1 MPHRSNQAVASQEQP
16 APQPET
22 PQPAR
27 RFLIGWTTAL
37 AALGVSTAALAAA
50 LWLMRFPIAE
60 FMLSAALAERGAE
73 ADFEI
78 INLDLGHIVLS
89 DVRFGAVTAPDAS
102 IERVEARWRWAGL
115 APQLERVRVVSPHL
129 RVRLTR
135 EGRVSLGALDRMHS
149 APSAERFAIPA
160 IALHIEDGQ
169 ALIVAPFGELNA
181 VFEGAGTLGVNFS
194 GAGRI
199 AETSHPGQAYA
210 LARGSAELIVVSR
223 EDGIAFRLN
232 ADANELVWSGTRTRD
247 THVRIMGRA
256 PLDLARYDVEGAWR
270 IASLRGQ
277 DISADRLSG
286 ALGAEAVAQSN
297 SVNPQAWEAQLRVN
311 AAAFTLLSN
320 TFEHLRADARAE
332 GGEERAEAR
341 WTLAAQ
347 RFDGLSLISE
357 QPNANGALTM
367 LMEGGE
373 VRGEAQ
379 LALSRSRLNAEAQQQ
394 IREAFPNLGDVP
406 VGPTFA
412 RAERA
417 LDAAADRFDVTIP
430 LAFTRAQDNIRLFVA
445 APAQARAAT
454 GATLRLSP
462 LRQDAPAV
470 VLQWPGPALHGAL
483 ALELSGGGAPD
494 ATLLLDTADWS
505 PEAPFEADGTLTLA
519 NWRADNASIAAHEL
533 GVSFI
538 VSPGGAGRLDLR
550 GVAHITGPLGNGEV
564 RDLAPNLDVAIMWKP
579 GWRVVPNRGCL
590 PTQLG
595 GLDAAGLSFGSGNFA
610 LCALNGALIA
620 ADANENLSGGFVVRQ
635 LALNGRMAGEAA
647 QPARITSSSITGIF
661 SGQLGDVVLALE
673 ADAPRLT
680 IDMDENRTL
689 ALALQRLIANAHI
702 ADSWRV
708 AGAFEAGTL
717 TDPAL
722 PGSVSTIVGTW
733 SAEPEDG
740 KPVIRVASAE
750 ALLTANR
757 PATEDTRLLF
767 NPMRL
772 ADVGAI
778 LRDGRL
784 EANGL
789 IVLQAENQH
798 LATFAAWHEMDEGVG
813 AAEIVAPRLTFSE
826 ALQPYQISERT
837 RGLVENVRGDVSSV
851 ANIAWSRDALTA
863 RGVVNLFGVSF
874 ATTTL
879 PIVQD
884 VRGSVVFD
892 DLFALTTP
900 PGQQVHVGLLNPG
913 IAVRDGVVRFQLQ
926 PEQRVSIE
934 HAAFQFAGG
943 QLSMQPT
950 TVTLG
955 EDETRIV
962 LTLSDVDAADLI
974 ASLNVPDLAA
984 TGRLEGTFPLRLT
997 ARTAFVENGQLHALP
1012 GGGILSY
1019 TGNAGQNATGVTR
1032 VAFDALRG
1040 FDYDALALRLNGDIS
1055 GDVLTEIEFS
1065 GRNSGRAVDLGP
1077 VAPVPGLG
1085 NVSVRGV
1092 PFDFNVRITAPFRR
1106 LAQTAASI
1114 TDPGIIINRAAGNDD
1129 EEVDIDVQAQPAPPA
1144 PVDPE
1149 PPGTR

>member
-78 INLDLGHIVLS
+78 INLDLGHIVLR
-89 DVRFGAVTAPDAS
+89 DVRFGAETAPDAS
-102 IERVEARWRWAGL
+102 IERVEATWRWAGL
-115 APQLERVRVVSPHL
+115 APRLERVRVISPRL

-135 EGRVSLGALDRMHS
+135 EGRISLGALDRMRS

-160 IALHIEDGQ
+160 IALNIEDGQ
-169 ALIVAPFGELNA
+169 ARIVAPFGDLDA
-181 VFEGAGTLGVNFS
+181 VFEGAGRLGVDFS

-210 LARGSAELIVVSR
+210 LDRGSAELIVVSR
-223 EDGIAFRLN
+223 ENGIAFRLN

-247 THVRIMGRA
+247 AHIRIMGRA

-270 IASLRGQ
+270 IASLRDE
-277 DISADRLSG
+277 DISANRISG
-286 ALGAEAVAQSN
+286 AIGAEGIAQDN
-297 SVNPQAWEAQLRVN
+297 SINPQAWEAQLRVS

-332 GGEERAEAR
+332 GNEERAEAS
-341 WTLAAQ
+341 WALAAQ

-357 QPNANGALTM
+357 RPNANGALTVM
-367 LMEGGE
+367 LESGD

-412 RAERA
+412 RAEHA
-417 LDAAADRFDVTIP
+417 LDAAADRFDLTIP
-430 LAFTRAQDNIRLFVA
+430 LALTRAQENIRLFVA
-445 APAQARAAT
+445 APAQASAAS
-454 GATLRLSP
+454 GAQLRLSP
-462 LRQDAPAV
+462 LREDAPAL
-470 VLQWPGPALHGAL
+470 VLQWPGPALHGAV

-494 ATLLLDTADWS
+494 ATLLLDTIDWA
-505 PEAPFEADGTLTLA
+505 PNAPFEADGTLTLA
-519 NWRADNASIAAHEL
+519 NWRADNASIAANEL
-533 GVSFI
+533 GVSFV

-550 GVAHITGPLGNGEV
+550 GVAHITGPLGDGEV
-564 RDLAPNLDVAIMWKP
+564 RDLAPDLDVAILWKP

-590 PTQLG
+590 PTRLG

-620 ADANENLSGGFVVRQ
+620 ADANENLSGGFVIRQ

-647 QPARITSSSITGIF
+647 QPARVTSSNITGIF
-661 SGQLGDVVLALE
+661 SGRVGDMTLALQ
-673 ADAPRLT
+673 ADAPRLA
-680 IDMDENRTL
+680 IDMGENRTL
-689 ALALQRLIANAHI
+689 SLALQSLTANAHI

-717 TDPAL
+717 SDPSL
-722 PGSVSTIVGTW
+722 PGSVSTIAGTW
-733 SAEPEDG
+733 NAAPEDG
-740 KPVIRVASAE
+740 RPVIRVASGE

-757 PATEDTRLLF
+757 PATEDERLLF

-772 ADVGAI
+772 TGVSAI
-778 LRDGRL
+778 LRQGRV
-784 EANGL
+784 EANGQ
-789 IVLQAENQH
+789 IVLQAEDQQ
-798 LATFAAWHEMDEGVG
+798 LAAFTAWHEMDEGAG
-813 AAEIVAPRLTFSE
+813 SAEIVAPRLTFSE
-826 ALQPYQISERT
+826 TLQPYQISERT
-837 RGLVENVRGDVSSV
+837 RGLVENVRGDASGV
-851 ANIAWSRDALTA
+851 ATIAWSRDALTA
-863 RGVVNLFGVSF
+863 RGVANLFGVSF

-884 VRGSVVFD
+884 VHGSVVFD
-892 DLFALTTP
+892 DLFTLTTP
-900 PGQQVHVGLLNPG
+900 PGQQVNVGLLNPG
-913 IAVRDGVVRFQLQ
+913 IAVHDGVVRFQLQ
-926 PEQRVSIE
+926 PQQRVSIE
-934 HAAFQFAGG
+934 HAVFQFAGG
-943 QLSMQPT
+943 QLAMQPT

-955 EDETRIV
+955 QDETRIV
-962 LTLSDVDAADLI
+962 LTLSNVDAADLI

-984 TGRLEGTFPLRLT
+984 TGRLEGTFPLLLT
-997 ARTAFVENGQLHALP
+997 ARTAFVENGELHALP
-1012 GGGILSY
+1012 GGGTLSY
-1019 TGNAGQNATGVTR
+1019 TGNAGQSATGVTR

-1065 GRNSGRAVDLGP
+1065 GQNSGRAVDLGP
-1077 VAPVPGLG
+1077 VTPVPGLG

-1114 TDPGIIINRAAGNDD
+1114 TDPGTLINRATGNED
-1129 EEVDIDVQAQPAPPA
+1129 EDVDIDVQASPAPA